1 MELYMKIVGYFLLLN
16 FFGIVI
22 RKFIKN
28 NEYNWSQ
35 IYNFSAL
42 NRVDYIVMATSAIF
56 LLALYFGSFL

>member
-28 NEYNWSQ
+28 NEYNCSQ

-42 NRVDYIVMATSAIF
+42 NRVDYIVMATSVIF
-56 LLALYFGSFL
+56 LLVLYFGSLL